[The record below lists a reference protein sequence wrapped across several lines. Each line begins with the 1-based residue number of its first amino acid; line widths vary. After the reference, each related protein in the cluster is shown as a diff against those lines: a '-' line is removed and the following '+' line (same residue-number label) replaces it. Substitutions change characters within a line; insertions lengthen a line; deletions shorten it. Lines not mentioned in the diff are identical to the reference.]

1 MSRSLRRRPRS
12 LWKRPLA
19 VVWQWLDDRFPA
31 SQLAQRL
38 GANLTKPVPAHVNW
52 SFTLGSALMALL
64 SVQLLTGALLMVYYK
79 PSASEAYAS
88 VERIITDIPVGW
100 LMRSIHS
107 WGSHL
112 IIIVAMLHMT
122 RVFAY
127 GGYKRPREVTWI
139 IGVALFA
146 IILVFGFTGYLLP
159 WDQVAYWGT
168 VVATQAPASIPV
180 LGPAIQ
186 QFMIGGSE
194 VADPTLGR
202 FFVIH
207 VLVLPLAL
215 LGMVSLHLVLIR
227 YQGIS
232 PLTRTDEAEPA
243 AAEIT
248 QAGGEPFYPNHTL
261 KDLTTVYVV
270 MGVLL
275 TLALLLPPHLG
286 ERADPLITPLG
297 IKPEWYFLPAYQ
309 LLKYVPEVVG
319 VQAPP
324 LLLLLLVA
332 LPLVIDISPERH
344 PRRRPRVI
352 IGMATV
358 AAIVAL
364 LGVLG
369 HLSETTR
376 TVMGRSYHF
385 DMQGIPHPVDESA
398 STQAAP

>member
-1 MSRSLRRRPRS
+1 M
-12 LWKRPLA
+12 
-19 VVWQWLDDRFPA
+19 WQWLDARFPA
-31 SQLAQRL
+31 SQLARKI

-52 SFTLGSALMALL
+52 TFTLGSALMALL

-79 PSASEAYAS
+79 PSAGEAYAS
-88 VERIITDIPVGW
+88 VERIITEIPVGW
-100 LMRSIHS
+100 LMRSLHS

-112 IIIVAMLHMT
+112 IIIVALLHMA
-122 RVFAY
+122 RVLAY
-127 GGYKRPREVTWI
+127 GGYKRPREVTWM

-159 WDQVAYWGT
+159 RDQVAYWGT
-168 VVATQAPASIPV
+168 VVATEAPASIPV

-186 QFMIGGSE
+186 QFMIGGTE

-207 VLVLPLAL
+207 VFVLPLAL
-215 LGMVSLHLVLIR
+215 LGLVSLHLVLIR

-232 PLTRTDEAEPA
+232 PLTRTDEPEPA
-243 AAEIT
+243 ADEVAR
-248 QAGGEPFYPNHTL
+248 AGGEPFYPHHTL
-261 KDLTTVYVV
+261 KDLTTVYIV

-275 TLALLLPPHLG
+275 TLALVLPPHLG
-286 ERADPLITPLG
+286 DRADPLVTPAG

-309 LLKYVPEVVG
+309 LFKYVPEAVG
-319 VQAPP
+319 VHAPP

-344 PRRRPRVI
+344 PRRRPKVLF
-352 IGMATV
+352 GTAAV
-358 AAIVAL
+358 AAIVVL

-376 TVMGRSYHF
+376 TVMGTRYHF
-385 DMQGIPHPVDESA
+385 DMRGVPHPVSPTDAESA
-398 STQAAP
+398 PEYPATE

>member
-1 MSRSLRRRPRS
+1 
-12 LWKRPLA
+12 
-19 VVWQWLDDRFPA
+19 LDDRFPA
-31 SQLAQRL
+31 SQLAQILR
-38 GANLTKPVPAHVNW
+38 ANLTKPVPAHVNW

-64 SVQLLTGALLMVYYK
+64 SVQLLTGALLMIYYK
-79 PSASEAYAS
+79 PSATEAYAS
-88 VERIITDIPVGW
+88 VERLITDIPLGW
-100 LMRSIHS
+100 LMRSMHS

-112 IIIVAMLHMT
+112 IIIVALLHMA

-146 IILVFGFTGYLLP
+146 IILIFGFTGYLLP

-168 VVATQAPASIPV
+168 VVATEAPASMPV

-186 QFMIGGSE
+186 QFMIGGTE

-207 VLVLPLAL
+207 VFVLPLAL
-215 LGMVSLHLVLIR
+215 LGMVSLHLFLIR

-232 PLTRTDEAEPA
+232 PLTRTDEPEP
-243 AAEIT
+243 
-248 QAGGEPFYPNHTL
+248 AGGEPFYPNHTL
-261 KDLTTVYVV
+261 KDLTTVYLVL
-270 MGVLL
+270 GVLL
-275 TLALLLPPHLG
+275 TFALLLPPDLG
-286 ERADPLITPLG
+286 DRANPLITPLG

-344 PRRRPRVI
+344 PRRRSRVMF
-352 IGMATV
+352 GMMAI
-358 AAIVAL
+358 AALVTL

-376 TVMGRSYHF
+376 TIMGSTYHF
-385 DMQGIPHPVDESA
+385 DMQGMPHAVES
-398 STQAAP
+398 STGDVVAP